1 MATMDIA
8 RLQEIVDN
16 AAVNEQL
23 LSQIRK
29 NVTKVSSLLE
39 ELNEML
45 QPGYAPTA
53 KERKPRAEGARKP
66 GRPRKAETAE

>member
-16 AAVNEQL
+16 AATNEQL
-23 LSQIRK
+23 LNQIRK
-29 NVTKVSSLLE
+29 NVTKVNSLLE

-45 QPGYAPTA
+45 QPGYTPTA

>member
-16 AAVNEQL
+16 AAANEQL

-29 NVTKVSSLLE
+29 NVTKVTSLLE

-45 QPGYAPTA
+45 QPGYVPTP

-66 GRPRKAETAE
+66 GRPRKTETAE

>member
-8 RLQEIVDN
+8 RLQEIVDS
-16 AAVNEQL
+16 AATNEQL

-29 NVTKVSSLLE
+29 NVTKVNSLLE

-45 QPGYAPTA
+45 QPGYAPTQ

-66 GRPRKAETAE
+66 GRPRKVENAE